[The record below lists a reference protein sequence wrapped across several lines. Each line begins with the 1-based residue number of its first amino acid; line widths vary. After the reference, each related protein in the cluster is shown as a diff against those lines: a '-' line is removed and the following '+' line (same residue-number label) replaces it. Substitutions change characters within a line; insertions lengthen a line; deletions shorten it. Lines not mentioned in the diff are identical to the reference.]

1 MSKSISLSIENPC
14 AEQWSK
20 FTPTANGGFCSSC
33 SKNVIDFTKMSDDD
47 VLAFFTS
54 KPANTCGRLR
64 SDQLKDYSYKTAP
77 TFSPGLAL
85 LKAGFLSILF
95 ALVSNESSAHGMPLQ
110 KIPSVYIHNTEHLHI
125 SEPRVVSAE
134 RIVTGIVRG
143 EGSEPMAGVN
153 IYLKGSVDGTV
164 TDADGKFEFPRK
176 LKEGDV
182 LVFSFI
188 GFETIEYLITS
199 ETTAPI
205 EITFSAAY
213 YEIMGKI
220 AVVDYIYT
228 ERESGLRRW
237 WEKVKDIF

>member
-1 MSKSISLSIENPC
+1 
-14 AEQWSK
+14 
-20 FTPTANGGFCSSC
+20 
-33 SKNVIDFTKMSDDD
+33 
-47 VLAFFTS
+47 
-54 KPANTCGRLR
+54 
-64 SDQLKDYSYKTAP
+64 
-77 TFSPGLAL
+77 
-85 LKAGFLSILF
+85 
-95 ALVSNESSAHGMPLQ
+95 
-110 KIPSVYIHNTEHLHI
+110 
-125 SEPRVVSAE
+125 
-134 RIVTGIVRG
+134 VRG